1 MAIRWAVV
9 GATGMIG
16 RRVVPQIAAAR
27 NCELVAV
34 QSLDQEALAATTEKY
49 GVPGFES
56 PEEML
61 DGVRCDVAYLCTPQN
76 VHLEGTRL
84 AAGRGVDVFCEKPLA
99 RTGREAR
106 EMVDACRQNGVKLG
120 TAFNLRFSAVHIK
133 ARQLVQDGAIGK
145 VVSARC
151 QYGQNYP
158 PDPKAFR
165 QKVALSGGGSMV
177 DMGNHAMDLVEFVSG
192 KRFCRVQA
200 IARNIV
206 HSYEVEDA
214 LAAILEF
221 EDGGFALVDTYFC
234 VPLNL
239 LRNDLEVSGT
249 KGILFTIDSLR
260 GMTDGGRLV
269 VLTNEGRSEYE
280 WDGTDMYRAEIE
292 AFAGAVLEGRDP
304 PCDGLAGLH
313 SQQLLD
319 ACYESSR
326 TGKSV
331 EVARWNE

>member
-1 MAIRWAVV
+1 MQVRWAVI

-16 RRVVPQIAAAR
+16 SRVVPQVAAAH
-27 NCELVAV
+27 NSQLVAV
-34 QSLDQEALAATTEKY
+34 QSLDQTALAATAGKY

-56 PEEML
+56 VEELL
-61 DGVRCDVAYLCTPQN
+61 DSVRCDVAYLCTPQS
-76 VHLEGTRL
+76 VHLEQARL
-84 AAGRGVDVFCEKPLA
+84 AAGRGVNVFCEKPLA
-99 RTGREAR
+99 RIGREAQ
-106 EMVDACRQNGVKLG
+106 EMVEACRQSGVRLG
-120 TAFNLRFSAVHIK
+120 TAFNLRFSSVHIK

-165 QKVALSGGGSMV
+165 QKIGLSGGGSMV
-177 DMGNHAMDLVEFVSG
+177 DMGNHAMDLVEFVTG
-192 KRFCRVQA
+192 KRFNQVQA

-206 HSYEVEDA
+206 HSYQVEDA
-214 LAAILEF
+214 LAAMLVF
-221 EDGGFALVDTYFC
+221 QDGGFALVDTYFC

-239 LRNDLEVSGT
+239 LRNDLEVNGT
-249 KGILFTIDSLR
+249 RGILFTIDSLR

-269 VLTNEGRSEYE
+269 VLTDEGRSEYE

-292 AFAGAVLEGRDP
+292 AFAAAILEGREP

-326 TGKSV
+326 TGKSI
-331 EVARWNE
+331 EVP